1 MREVSQRYES
11 AWDKKPVLRTV
22 YEEMFDRISH
32 VCVPGTI
39 LEIGGG
45 IGNLKSRL
53 GEVIS
58 SDIQLGRGLDLVADA
73 QRLPFRNGALSN
85 IVMLDVLHHIQYPA
99 LFFREAERALRPGGR
114 IVMIEPAITWGSSLF
129 YRLLHQEPVDMSA
142 DPLAVADPD
151 SARDPFDANQAL
163 PTLLATRYRGR
174 FHAMFP
180 SLSMRPPQ
188 WFAFLV
194 YPLSGGFKS
203 WSLVPNGAAKTILG
217 IERQVEPLLGRF
229 AAFRMQ
235 IIVDRQ

>member
-11 AWDKKPVLRTV
+11 VWDKKPVLRTV
-22 YEEMFDRISH
+22 YGEMFDRISR
-32 VCVPGTI
+32 VCVPGVT

-53 GEVIS
+53 AEVIS

-73 QRLPFRNGALSN
+73 QLLPFRGGALSN

-99 LFFREAERALRPGGR
+99 LFFHEAERALRPGGR

-129 YRLLHQEPVDMSA
+129 YRLLHQEPVDMSV
-142 DPLAVADPD
+142 DPLVAAAPD
-151 SARDPFDANQAL
+151 ATRDPFDANQAL
-163 PTLLATRYRGR
+163 PTLLATRYWDR
-174 FHAMFP
+174 FHSMFP
-180 SLSMRPPQ
+180 SLSMRAPQ

-203 WSLVPNGAAKTILG
+203 WSLVPNRAAKTILG
-217 IERQVEPLLGRF
+217 VERRFEPLLGRF

-235 IIVDRQ
+235 IIVDKQ